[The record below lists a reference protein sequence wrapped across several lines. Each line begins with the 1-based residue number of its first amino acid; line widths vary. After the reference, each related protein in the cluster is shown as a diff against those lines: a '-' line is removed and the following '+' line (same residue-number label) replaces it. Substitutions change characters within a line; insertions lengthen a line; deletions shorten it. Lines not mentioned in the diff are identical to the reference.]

1 MSTFGKKALV
11 WWDYENHTKE
21 NATRFN
27 HTSLDIQK
35 AILEKWYPIG
45 TRFTKQAFFGG
56 TDPNTYKI
64 TDHILTLIGYQI
76 KYDIIEYKRATYKM
90 GEVPLNPVAIMVIES
105 DKMGLKRDYKIERI
119 LKWNISGK

>member
-27 HTSLDIQK
+27 HTSLDTQK

-64 TDHILTLIGYQI
+64 TDHILTLNGYQI
-76 KYDIIEYKRATYKM
+76 KYDIVEYKRATYKM
-90 GEVPLNPVAIMVIES
+90 GEAPLNPVPIMVIES
-105 DKMGLKRDYKIERI
+105 DKMFLKRYYKIEKL
-119 LKWNISGK
+119 LKWNTNGK

>member
-45 TRFTKQAFFGG
+45 TRFTKQGFFG
-56 TDPNTYKI
+56 TDHNTYKI

-76 KYDIIEYKRATYKM
+76 KYDIVEYKRATYKM
-90 GEVPLNPVAIMVIES
+90 GEVPLNPVSIMVIES

-119 LKWNISGK
+119 LKWNTNGK

>member
-76 KYDIIEYKRATYKM
+76 KYDIVEYKRAMYKM
-90 GEVPLNPVAIMVIES
+90 GEVPLNPVSIIVIES

-119 LKWNISGK
+119 LKWNTSGK

>member
-21 NATRFN
+21 NATRFS

-45 TRFTKQAFFGG
+45 TRFTKQGFFGG
-56 TDPNTYKI
+56 KDANTYKI
-64 TDHILTLIGYQI
+64 TDHVLTLIGYQI
-76 KYDIIEYKRATYKM
+76 KYDIFEYKKATYKM
-90 GEVPLNPVAIMVIES
+90 GEVPLNPVSIMVIES
-105 DKMGLKRDYKIERI
+105 DKTGLKRDYKIEKL
-119 LKWNISGK
+119 LKWNTSGK

>member
-76 KYDIIEYKRATYKM
+76 KYDIVEYKRATYKM
-90 GEVPLNPVAIMVIES
+90 GEDPLNPVSIMVIES

-119 LKWNISGK
+119 LKWSTSGK